1 MMSLFDKVDYG
12 KLAEMDRTVDA
23 IRERHGCDAV
33 MRAAFLNQSIDHMSG
48 GINAAKLRWEKREV
62 DYEKIAVL

>member
-1 MMSLFDKVDYG
+1 MAAL
-12 KLAEMDRTVDA
+12 DRTVDA
-23 IRERHGCDAV
+23 LRERYGCDAL

-48 GINAAKLRWEKREV
+48 GISREKREV

>member
-48 GINAAKLRWEKREV
+48 GISREKREV
-62 DYEKIAVL
+62 DYEKIAIL